1 MEGKCMKIYRTILPL
16 ILLAAVVSAGATAQD
31 MRENTMRSLFADH
44 KASHVGDAIT
54 IMVVETNSAS
64 NDASTNSSRE
74 SNLGL
79 TGSTGSATPGISFG
93 LGTTNGFKG
102 QGGTSSKGS
111 VQAKLSARVDSVLP
125 NGNLM
130 INGNRV
136 IIVNGEK
143 QTITISG
150 IVRPSDIQ
158 ADNSLFS
165 YNISDARIA
174 FEGDGIVSRA
184 QGPGWITKLL
194 HWLL

>member
-1 MEGKCMKIYRTILPL
+1 MKGDCMRICRRMLPL
-16 ILLAAVVSAGATAQD
+16 FLLAVVFSAAAGAQD
-31 MRENTMRSLFADH
+31 MRENTMRSLFADQ

-54 IMVVETNSAS
+54 IIVVETNSAS
-64 NDASTNSSRE
+64 NDAATNSSR
-74 SNLGL
+74 SSDLGFSAS
-79 TGSTGSATPGISFG
+79 TGSTAPGTSIG
-93 LGTTNGFKG
+93 LGTSNSFKG

-143 QTITISG
+143 QVITISG
-150 IVRPSDIQ
+150 VVRPSDIQ

-165 YNISDARIA
+165 YNISDAHIA